1 MEIPIKAKKCPYC
14 QRGQNV
20 FSMIFWYPILSIIG
34 FFIPFIII
42 GCIFA
47 NMFNKGKD
55 FTPYRNQITIN
66 SSELRFGEKQSGET
80 VAVVGTMSNS
90 SPIPWKEIQFEVRF
104 YDSNGKIIDAMQQKG
119 YSDEIPAN
127 GSSAFKVSMLREFP
141 KEQYTKY
148 DVVIISARDAHSLW

>member
-55 FTPYRNQITIN
+55 FTPYRNQITIS

-104 YDSNGKIIDAMQQKG
+104 YDSNGKIIDAMQQKVTLMRF
-119 YSDEIPAN
+119 PQTA
-127 GSSAFKVSMLREFP
+127 AAHLRYRCCESFP
-141 KEQYTKY
+141 KSNIQNMT
-148 DVVIISARDAHSLW
+148 